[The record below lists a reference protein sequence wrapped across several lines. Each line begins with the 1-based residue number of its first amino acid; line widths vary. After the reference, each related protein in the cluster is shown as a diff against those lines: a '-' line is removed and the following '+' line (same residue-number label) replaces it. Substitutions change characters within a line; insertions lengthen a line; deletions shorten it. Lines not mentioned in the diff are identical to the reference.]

1 MNHPLRAHIYATGS
15 YIPPRQVS
23 NDDLSQ
29 QVDTSDA
36 WIRQRTGIQTR
47 FLVDPAQGICGTVD
61 MAQRAAQAALA
72 NGHTDPQDLDMI
84 IVGTV
89 TPDQRMPSA
98 ACLLQDR
105 LGATRAS
112 AFDVSAACCGSL
124 YGLAI
129 ANSFITQGA
138 CKRILVVG
146 SETMSSLLDWSDRS
160 TCVLFGDAAAAVILE
175 PSNSPER
182 GFYHM
187 KLYSDGS
194 RHPLLH
200 VKQGEKLRMSGQE
213 LYRAAVPTLVQAV
226 EALLQ
231 EAGLQTSEIAR
242 FIPHQANI
250 RIIESI
256 AKRLH
261 VPMDRFAIN
270 LDRFAN
276 TSSAS
281 LLLAW
286 DQTCHE
292 NRLQP
297 GDWVLFWAIGA
308 GLTWAAGLYR
318 V

>member
-1 MNHPLRAHIYATGS
+1 MHHPLRAHICATGS

-23 NDDLSQ
+23 NDDLSK

-36 WIRQRTGIQTR
+36 WIKQRTGIKTR
-47 FLVDPAQGICGTVD
+47 FLVDPSQGVRGTVD
-61 MAQRAAQAALA
+61 MAQQAAQAAL
-72 NGHTDPQDLDMI
+72 NNSNIDPKSLDMI

-98 ACLLQDR
+98 ACLLQHR

-124 YGLAI
+124 YSLAI
-129 ANSFITQGA
+129 ANSFITQGT

-146 SETMSSLLDWSDRS
+146 SETMSCLLDWSDRN
-160 TCVLFGDAAAAVILE
+160 TCVLFGDGAAAAILE
-175 PSNSPER
+175 PSNSPNG
-182 GFYHM
+182 GFHQM

-194 RHPLLH
+194 LHPLLH
-200 VKQGEKLRMSGQE
+200 VKQGGKLQMQGQE

-231 EAGLQTSEIAR
+231 EADLQPQQIAR

-256 AKRLH
+256 AKRLD
-261 VPMDRFAIN
+261 VPMERFAIN

-286 DQTCHE
+286 DQTCQE
-292 NRLQP
+292 NQLQP

>member
-1 MNHPLRAHIYATGS
+1 MNHPPRAHIYATGS

-23 NDDLSQ
+23 NDDLAK
-29 QVDTSDA
+29 QVETSDA
-36 WIRQRTGIQTR
+36 WIQQRTGIKTR
-47 FLVDPAQGICGTVD
+47 FLIDPSQGICGTVD
-61 MAQRAAQAALA
+61 MAQRAAQAALSSS
-72 NGHTDPQDLDMI
+72 NTDPQSLDMI

-89 TPDQRMPSA
+89 TSDQRMPSA
-98 ACLLQDR
+98 ACLLQER
-105 LGATRAS
+105 IGATRAS

-124 YGLAI
+124 YALAI

-146 SETMSSLLDWSDRS
+146 SETMSCLLDWSDRS
-160 TCVLFGDAAAAVILE
+160 TCVLFGDGAACAILE
-175 PSNSPER
+175 PSSSPDR
-182 GFYHM
+182 GFHHI

-194 RHPLLH
+194 LHPLLH
-200 VKQGEKLRMSGQE
+200 VKRGEKLHMSGQA
-213 LYRAAVPTLVQAV
+213 LYRAGVPTLVSAA

-231 EAGLQTSEIAR
+231 EAGLQPQDIACV
-242 FIPHQANI
+242 IPHQANI
-250 RIIESI
+250 RILESI
-256 AKRLH
+256 AKRLNI
-261 VPMDRFAIN
+261 PMQRFAVN
-270 LDRFAN
+270 LDRYAN

-292 NRLQP
+292 NRLQS

-308 GLTWAAGLYR
+308 GLTWATGLYR